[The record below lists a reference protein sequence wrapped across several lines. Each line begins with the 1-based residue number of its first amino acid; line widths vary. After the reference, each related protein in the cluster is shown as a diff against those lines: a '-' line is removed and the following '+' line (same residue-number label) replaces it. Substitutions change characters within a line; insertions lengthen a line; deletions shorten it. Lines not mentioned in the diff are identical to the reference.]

1 MSQLF
6 LVERELPGIT
16 PEKLQAAG
24 LRAKTCCQ
32 EMTEEGSEVAWH
44 RSFFLPEDEKTFCVF
59 EAPDRERVAE
69 ANRRANIPF
78 VAIHDSMEM
87 TPDAL

>member
-32 EMTEEGSEVAWH
+32 EMTEEGSDVTWV
-44 RSFFLPEDEKTFCVF
+44 RSFFLPDVEKTYCVF
-59 EAPDRERVAE
+59 EAPDRDRVAE

-78 VAIHDSMEM
+78 LKIHDSVQM